1 MVRVSLSIPS
11 VVSRPPGG
19 PDDEGHALEEALS
32 VTFQTARL
40 ILAAPPLVEERADGL
55 RALHGLSPSL
65 GALIAEG

>member
-1 MVRVSLSIPS
+1 M
-11 VVSRPPGG
+11 
-19 PDDEGHALEEALS
+19 EEALS